1 MALGKVGLILGLEA
15 SRLARRNSDW
25 YALLDLCALTDTL
38 IGDADGVYDPA
49 DYSDRLVLGLK
60 GTIAEAELHLIK
72 GRLIAGLRHKAAKGE
87 LRINLPAGYDY
98 APDGQVVK
106 SPDQAVREA
115 IAAVFDRF
123 FELGSVRQVALSLLD
138 DGLRLPRRRGQG
150 RSEWVRPTY
159 TGVHD
164 LLVNPSYAGVFAYGR
179 RQSARRLGPDGRAR
193 TSLVTMPRQQ
203 WRVLIHDHHEPY
215 VTWVRHEQILAQVTR
230 NRCLPGQG
238 GGPAREGQALLQGLL
253 RCGRCGRRMHSA
265 YSGQRGRARRYYC
278 DPREG
283 EITGRGE
290 CQGLGGRG
298 LDEAVLAEV
307 FRVLEPAAVNATV
320 KALAEAEAAERS
332 RLEVFRTAAEKA
344 RYEADRARRQYDACE
359 PENRL
364 VARSLEAAWEAA
376 LRAAEQ
382 ADADLAD
389 QQARRPTP
397 LSPDEAALLARAGA
411 DLRAVFD
418 APSTTTRDR
427 KLLLRTLITD
437 VTVTVDTHAGHVDA
451 SIGWEGG
458 AVSRARPAAA
468 APARTHLP
476 GHRRGHRRADPPS
489 RRALRRHHHRRHPR
503 PATPPHRHRAALH
516 PRAGLQRPRRP
527 PHRLLQRNC
536 PTRLRECA
544 HARSPPDRRRTRGI
558 RRDRL
563 PLAHRRVHHRRQTH
577 PRRALAHPHR
587 RRTPRQDHRGHPGR
601 VATAR
606 PSRPRPRRGPP
617 DRVASRPTRPAR
629 RRPRPP
635 GQAKRPTNQRHQR
648 SNWTV
653 RLARLEGD
661 AVPTEH
667 VAVAPGAGAR
677 LVRAG
682 GVVLDDILAEVGQLV
697 RAVDLPV
704 GGGGVDEHDVQVQV
718 EQVRDRGEDLRGD
731 LLERVE
737 QEVHAPV
744 GLIVAQRRQPRDGH
758 ILGHPPA
765 AGQLRAGFQGALGDH
780 REHHPLG
787 QLGVQPAA
795 GRSRAQ
801 RRPDAQPLPQ
811 SVQRPRPAQPA
822 RVEDLHVAAPEA
834 AATASAG
841 SRNREIDDT
850 SLPSAARSTV
860 SARPKLWITFAV
872 DAPVSGCRSLCASCR
887 YRTTDPS
894 RFVRR
899 VSRRYMPT
907 SQAARAAAVERHAQN
922 RVPTGFRVLR
932 HDTPANTGPA
942 TPIKPESAYQL
953 RKSGQTYRGA
963 PRLKSRAGS

>member
-1 MALGKVGLILGLEA
+1 MSGPALGKVQAGHLARAVRIYVRQSTLHQTRVNTESLARQYELADRARELGWTGEQVRVIDADLGLSGAESTDREGFQELVAEVALGKVGLILGLEA

-25 YALLDLCALTDTL
+25 YALLDLCALTETL

-123 FELGSVRQVALSLLD
+123 FELGSIRQVALSLLD

-458 AVSRARPAAA
+458 AVSRLDP
-468 APARTHLP
+468 LP
-476 GHRRGHRRADPPS
+476 
-489 RRALRRHHHRRHPR
+489 LRRQGHTYRATDEDTVALIRRLAEHYDDT
-503 PATPPHRHRAALH
+503 AIAAIL
-516 PRAGLQRPRRP
+516 
-527 PHRLLQRNC
+527 
-536 PTRLRECA
+536 
-544 HARSPPDRRRTRGI
+544 ARQRRRTATGLRFT
-558 RRDRL
+558 RE
-563 PLAHRRVHHRRQTH
+563 RVCNARASHHIACFSETVPPDCENAPMLGVRQTAAELEVSVETVY
-577 PRRALAHPHR
+577 RWLADGFI
-587 RRTPRQDHRGHPGR
+587 TG
-601 VATAR
+601 VK
-606 PSRPRPRRGPP
+606 
-617 DRVASRPTRPAR
+617 PT
-629 RRPRPP
+629 
-635 GQAKRPTNQRHQR
+635 
-648 SNWTV
+648 
-653 RLARLEGD
+653 
-661 AVPTEH
+661 
-667 VAVAPGAGAR
+667 PGAPWR
-677 LVRAG
+677 IRI
-682 GVVLDDILAEVGQLV
+682 DDE
-697 RAVDLPV
+697 
-704 GGGGVDEHDVQVQV
+704 
-718 EQVRDRGEDLRGD
+718 
-731 LLERVE
+731 
-737 QEVHAPV
+737 
-744 GLIVAQRRQPRDGH
+744 
-758 ILGHPPA
+758 
-765 AGQLRAGFQGALGDH
+765 LRA
-780 REHHPLG
+780 
-787 QLGVQPAA
+787 
-795 GRSRAQ
+795 
-801 RRPDAQPLPQ
+801 
-811 SVQRPRPAQPA
+811 
-822 RVEDLHVAAPEA
+822 
-834 AATASAG
+834 
-841 SRNREIDDT
+841 
-850 SLPSAARSTV
+850 
-860 SARPKLWITFAV
+860 KIT
-872 DAPVSGCRSLCASCR
+872 
-887 YRTTDPS
+887 
-894 RFVRR
+894 
-899 VSRRYMPT
+899 
-907 SQAARAAAVERHAQN
+907 E
-922 RVPTGFRVLR
+922 
-932 HDTPANTGPA
+932 DTPAGWLPLDQAAHALGVARQTVLHRVQRGQLDAVHVRQGKRNGLRINVTKDQTG
-942 TPIKPESAYQL
+942 L
-953 RKSGQTYRGA
+953 FD
-963 PRLKSRAGS
+963 